1 MGIVKLADVPIVL
14 TEYGRWQAL
23 NGPLGLSAFGVNT
36 FTADAGDDVETTHD
50 ESESGQ
56 QELYIVVAGRARLT
70 IDGVEHE
77 AAPGTITSVPDPAT
91 VRAMRALEDGTRV
104 VCIGASPG
112 TGDEGYG
119 DWIVPA

>member
-1 MGIVKLADVPIVL
+1 MAIVRLADVPIVS
-14 TEYGRWQAL
+14 TEYGRWQPL
-23 NGPLGLSAFGVNT
+23 NGPLELSGVGVNA
-36 FTADAGDDVETTHD
+36 FNADAGEDVDMTHD
-50 ESESGQ
+50 ESETKQ
-56 QELYIVVAGRARLT
+56 QELYIVVAGRAGLT

-77 AAPGTITSVPDPAT
+77 AAVGTIVSVPDPAV
-91 VRAMRALEDGTRV
+91 VRSLRALEDGTRV